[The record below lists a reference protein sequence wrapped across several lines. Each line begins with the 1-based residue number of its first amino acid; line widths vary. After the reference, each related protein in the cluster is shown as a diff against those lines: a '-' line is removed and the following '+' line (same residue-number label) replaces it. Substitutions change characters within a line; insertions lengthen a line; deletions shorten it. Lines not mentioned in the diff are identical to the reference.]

1 MTVAE
6 ALRPTTQPASA
17 ILADDNHQLYE
28 RFVADHGG
36 RHEDGR
42 EGA

>member
-6 ALRPTTQPASA
+6 ALRPTAQPASA
-17 ILADDNHQLYE
+17 IKAYDNHKLYE

-36 RHEDGR
+36 TLKDG
-42 EGA
+42 A